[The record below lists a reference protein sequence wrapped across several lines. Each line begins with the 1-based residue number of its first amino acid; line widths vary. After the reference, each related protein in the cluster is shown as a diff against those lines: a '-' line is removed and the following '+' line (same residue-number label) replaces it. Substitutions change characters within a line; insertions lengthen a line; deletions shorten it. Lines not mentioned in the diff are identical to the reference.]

1 MNNIS
6 SLITGFKLYLEDLS
20 EISNKPY
27 AASDS
32 DVSIFMYANEFKNY
46 LSDELDIDPKILS
59 MSINDI
65 LDMDIENGKL
75 VDPDDEEDDETV
87 SSDPDTSPQTSE
99 STDTLP
105 SEDDSTSITNDENSL
120 SDSAQIPLNQENQQ
134 NSIGNDS
141 VSDLLNNLFVDDTF
155 KNIIDLDKNGEL
167 NEEEIYSFLDAIKGF
182 DGDDQNI
189 SLEDILSAI
198 KTIKDNLLSSD
209 NQLENN
215 LDENQEVD
223 DLQEA
228 QSAPSSSA
236 ASAPSGVSGS
246 SGSFSPSAV
255 SSSQQQGT
263 QEKTLDNM
271 SKEELNSELNSAQ
284 ADLSDKQNTL
294 SAILDG
300 SDSQIAKLQ
309 QNIDDS
315 YDTYL
320 EQLENVDEDLA
331 EQVDNLKTDI
341 DSKEDEIDS
350 KEQEISDQESTVSDS
365 ETAYNNAVSSR
376 KNLENILSTLK
387 SMDTSDMDSDKKAE
401 LSSRISTVQTQLDN
415 AKKKEEETKT
425 AWDEAEDKL
434 KQLND
439 EKDSLQADLDELN
452 EQMTALEEEITQKY
466 PEIQQ
471 YLDAYNT
478 AKDEYDSYKQEA
490 ISNAKADI
498 QESQNYVNEVQT
510 AINNFDNKET
520 IKEYCFNDF
529 GEDIIEF
536 ASSFI
541 GNNEGDGSADKFL
554 GGENSSE
561 IPWCAAFVEYVMENF
576 GDYEDVPDWYKNIEN
591 KWWCPNIYQAASDAG
606 AIINGNEVQTGDIV
620 LFDWDGDGVKDHIG
634 IVKVAENGQ
643 VITIEGNTSNQV
655 AEKSYDINDSR
666 LTFCKVVS

>member
-75 VDPDDEEDDETV
+75 VDPDDEEDDEIV
-87 SSDPDTSPQTSE
+87 SSDPDTSQTSE

-134 NSIGNDS
+134 NSIGNDF

-365 ETAYNNAVSSR
+365 ETAYNNAVATRETLESS
-376 KNLENILSTLK
+376 LDALK
-387 SMDTSDMDSDKKAE
+387 SADTSDMDSDKKAE
-401 LSSRISTVQTQLDN
+401 LDSKIAELQSKIQD
-415 AKKKEEETKT
+415 AKQAEDDAKT

-520 IKEYCFNDF
+520 VKEYSNNIYDEEEGQRLLDTAKQMLAQYGSSTGYCATGVSRTFSMAYGLSLSGNGCDWAANMEGLVDQGMFIEATNDYPN
-529 GEDIIEF
+529 
-536 ASSFI
+536 ASDLSNLPAGAVVCWDKTTGYGGGGAQYGHVTI
-541 GNNEGDGSADKFL
+541 SDGN
-554 GGENSSE
+554 GGEISDHY
-561 IPWCAAFVEYVMENF
+561 AQ
-576 GDYEDVPDWYKNIEN
+576 
-591 KWWCPNIYQAASDAG
+591 NIYTNIGGSSDTYR
-606 AIINGNEVQTGDIV
+606 IFLPV
-620 LFDWDGDGVKDHIG
+620 
-634 IVKVAENGQ
+634 
-643 VITIEGNTSNQV
+643 
-655 AEKSYDINDSR
+655 
-666 LTFCKVVS
+666 